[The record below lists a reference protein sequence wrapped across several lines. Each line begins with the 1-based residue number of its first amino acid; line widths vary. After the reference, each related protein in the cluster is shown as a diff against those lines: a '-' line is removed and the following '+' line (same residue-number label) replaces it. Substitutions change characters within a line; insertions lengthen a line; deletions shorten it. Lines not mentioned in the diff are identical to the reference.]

1 MYKYN
6 KVLNKLKKIQ
16 IITIICTIFA
26 LIFNFNC
33 AKAITL
39 EPTPDQK
46 IEYRAVSLEKKE
58 NGNQLIIE
66 VWIHELN
73 FKGIDLRL
81 EYDPQKLQT
90 SNIATNEV
98 IDVNSELSLPRCF
111 EFANDFD
118 GYLDYFVMSLEEGEY
133 RGVLSIL
140 GEDERTKTNE
150 YLVQDEQRGDYVSIS
165 DTVLLGRLSFNV
177 GELTSQDITSE
188 TLKLKPATT
197 SPTTGVKVSI
207 DGENSYEAESLFE
220 FTLSLASN
228 NAYLTSIESDS
239 FTIDN
244 FDKNNFNY
252 EIKIGDV
259 KDKITITPTLENE
272 KATITY
278 NAGQIENKMPFEVT
292 LNPVG
297 EDTIVQIIV
306 ISEDKSVTNT
316 YTIVIKLA
324 VGTITGKIQLGNG
337 LRESMEESYGTTT
350 KYIADISFYNTGSFN
365 WDGIIPGESK
375 LEDLDNIEKIA
386 STTSDDEGNYTIYLK
401 PGTYDCIIERK
412 GFLVQV
418 FKNITILEYEKIDLG
433 NKILIEGDCNRSGS
447 IDLDD
452 MIDIVNFSGLSST
465 DEGYEERYDYGQK
478 GFIGLDDL
486 VSTTTN
492 MYKTATIE
500 EYEK

>member
-1 MYKYN
+1 MYNYK
-6 KVLNKLKKIQ
+6 KILNKLKKIL
-16 IITIICTIFA
+16 IIIIICTIFV

-33 AKAITL
+33 AKAVTL
-39 EPTPDQK
+39 EPTLDQK
-46 IEYRAVSLEKKE
+46 IEYRSVSLEKKE

-66 VWIHELN
+66 VWIHKLN

-81 EYDPQKLQT
+81 EYDPQKWQT
-90 SNIATNEV
+90 SNIETNEV
-98 IDVNSELSLPRCF
+98 IDVNSELGVPRCF
-111 EFANDFD
+111 EFANNFE
-118 GYLDYFVMSLEEGEY
+118 GYLDYFVMGLEEGEY

-140 GEDERTKTNE
+140 GEDERTQTNE
-150 YLVQDEQRGDYVSIS
+150 YLVQDEENGDYVSVS
-165 DTVLLGRLSFNV
+165 DSVLLGRLSFNV

-188 TLKLKPATT
+188 ELKLKPATT

-207 DGENSYEAESLFE
+207 DGKNSYESESLFE

-228 NAYLTSIESDS
+228 NAYLTNIESDS

-252 EIKIGDV
+252 EIKLEEV
-259 KDKITITPTLENE
+259 KDKINITPILEDE
-272 KATITY
+272 RAIITY
-278 NAGQIENKMPFEVT
+278 NDKQIENKQPFEVI

-297 EDTIVQIIV
+297 EDTIVQIV
-306 ISEDKSVTNT
+306 VTSEDKSVTNT
-316 YTIVIKLA
+316 YNIVIKLA

-337 LRESMEESYGTTT
+337 LRESMEASYGITT
-350 KYIADISFYNTGSFN
+350 KYISDISFYNPGSFN
-365 WDGIIPGESK
+365 WNGIIPGESK
-375 LEDLDNIEKIA
+375 LQDLDAIEKVA
-386 STTSDDEGNYTIYLK
+386 STTSDDDGNYTIYLK

-418 FKNITILEYEKIDLG
+418 IKNITISEYEKVDLG

-452 MIDIVNFSGLSST
+452 MIDIVNFSGLSNT
-465 DEGYEERYDYGQK
+465 DEGYDERYDYGQK

-486 VSTTTN
+486 VSTTNN
-492 MYKTATIE
+492 MYNTATIE
-500 EYEK
+500 EYKK